1 MILVSDTGSHGACA
15 SSEGVAPAIDAKA
28 LEALFYRL
36 FGVSENTRL
45 QGGADEPFYRP
56 CSEGEPAVIFYR
68 LDYVRSALHEVAHW
82 CVAGKARR
90 GLPDYGYWY
99 SPDDRD
105 GTQQQAFF
113 AVEARPQAL
122 EKWFCEAL
130 GLDFK
135 PSIDNLSLQLSES
148 SIAAFNQRVSDHYT
162 ILQSAGGRGRAGQF
176 YRGCCE
182 LVARSRLQLEGDFPG
197 APFSAGASRRDC
209 RL

>member
-15 SSEGVAPAIDAKA
+15 PSEGVAPAMDAKA
-28 LEALFYRL
+28 LEALFYTV
-36 FGVSENTRL
+36 FGASENTRL

-56 CSEGEPAVIFYR
+56 CSEAEPAVIFYR

-105 GTQQQAFF
+105 VKQQQAFF

-148 SIAAFNQRVSDHYT
+148 SLAEFNQRVFDYYRALLSVG
-162 ILQSAGGRGRAGQF
+162 ARGRAGQF

-182 LVARSRLQLEGDFPG
+182 LAAQSRAQQQGDLVGGTTSVAARSR
-197 APFSAGASRRDC
+197 AC